1 MKKSKIFISA
11 VLLFLSGFY
20 AMAQHAVTGKVT
32 DAAGEALQGVAVFVE
47 GTSRGTLTGLNGEYS
62 INVPQDA
69 VLVYSMLGYSTVS
82 KKVEGQKVIDVVLQ
96 EDFNVLDETI
106 VVAFGTTT
114 KEAFTGS
121 ATVVKSEDLAK
132 RQTSN
137 VANALVGAVPGLQ
150 MRGASGQPGG
160 TAGAMNIRG
169 ISSISSDYAGTEPL
183 IIVDGSPYPGSL
195 SNLPQ
200 DDIESVTVLKD
211 ASSAALY
218 GARGAN
224 GVILITT
231 KRAHGNDA
239 VVSVDMKWG
248 VNTRLIPDYDTI
260 TDPAEY
266 YESFY
271 TQLNNYF
278 LSRGQSAVTANASAN
293 RTLISLLGYNVY
305 DVPEGQSLVGINGKV
320 NPYASIGRKY
330 TGSDGVTYYLQPD
343 NWRDAAYKAA
353 FRQEYN
359 VSATAGN
366 DKTSFYASVGY
377 LGDNGVIEYSG
388 YERISARIKADY
400 KAKKWL
406 KLGANAAYTHS
417 VQNSNPNMSTD
428 QFGST
433 NLMYYTSM
441 IAPIYPIYVRVVDA
455 NGNVVINKDA
465 RGNDQYDYGVA
476 ATNYNGLSRAFLQ
489 TGNPLGSNRYNE
501 DKRVGNALNG
511 TFTADFYITPFLTA
525 NITSNVNWGL
535 TQYKL
540 FENPYFGNKA
550 GVNGEVKISNSIGF
564 RTNNI
569 QTLTYAQEFG
579 EHSVNVVVGHEYYD
593 QISQFLQA
601 KAQGSFNPDIREIN
615 AFATKMADSE
625 SYTTEYNV
633 EGFFGSAQYNYAKKY
648 YGSLS
653 YRRDASSRFHPE
665 HRWGNFWS
673 VGGAWIISKESF
685 MDGAS
690 GWIDQLK
697 LKASIGQQGNDDIPG
712 FSYIDTYSLSKAT
725 ETTMSPSFR
734 TIGNEKITWQTTTN
748 FNVGAEFSFLG
759 GRIAGNFDG
768 YYKKTKDL
776 LFWISV
782 PESMGARGYYGNA
795 GDIANYG
802 VEASFNFV
810 PIRTSNVQWDINLNL
825 SHNATKIL
833 KLPKEKTLD
842 NGNVAI
848 AFADISSSQSFL
860 KKQLIKSI
868 WISLSVATAL
878 FIVSL
883 LLSKW
888 AVRPVERALKD
899 QKRFIADASHELKT
913 PLAVIIS
920 NTDMVVKSDELSGKN
935 KRRLDNIYTTK
946 SGLPDLFGG
955 FGTSLKL
962 WDFEISANFDYQI
975 GGEIYD
981 FRYRYLMMPYAGAG
995 SYLGQT
1001 YHKDWKKA
1009 WSPTN
1014 TSSNIPRWQY
1024 GDTYAAAGSDRWL
1037 TDASY
1042 LNFASFAITYN
1053 LPINRMGNLKKI
1065 ISSAKVYVVGEN
1077 LGFISARQGLD
1088 PRYSYSETSA
1098 MNTYSPVRTISGG
1111 VKLTF

>member
-842 NGNVAI
+842 NGGFTEDGFWYKEGGPLYSTFTYAYAGVDNDPKSDTYGQALYYYD
-848 AFADISSSQSFL
+848 ADLSNQDDPKNKTNIISKPGDS
-860 KKQLIKSI
+860 KDGT
-868 WISLSVATAL
+868 VATTAN
-878 FIVSL
+878 
-883 LLSKW
+883 
-888 AVRPVERALKD
+888 ATR
-899 QKRFIADASHELKT
+899 
-913 PLAVIIS
+913 
-920 NTDMVVKSDELSGKN
+920 
-935 KRRLDNIYTTK
+935 YTTK

>member
-1 MKKSKIFISA
+1 MKKIKVFIA
-11 VLLFLSGFY
+11 AACLLLSSTF
-20 AMAQHAVTGKVT
+20 ALAQQKVTGTVT
-32 DAAGEALQGVAVFVE
+32 DAAGEALQGVAVFIE
-47 GTSRGTLTGLNGEYS
+47 GTTRGTLTGSNGEYS
-62 INVPQDA
+62 LNAPKDGA
-69 VLVYSMLGYSTVS
+69 LVFSMLGYSTVS
-82 KKVEGQKVIDVVLQ
+82 QKIEGRSIIDVVLQ
-96 EDFNVLDETI
+96 EDMNLLDETI

-114 KEAFTGS
+114 REAFTGS
-121 ATVVKSEDLAK
+121 ATVVKADELAK

-169 ISSISSDYAGTEPL
+169 LSSISSDYAGTEPL

-231 KRAHGNDA
+231 KRAHSNDA
-239 VVSVDMKWG
+239 IVSVDMKWG
-248 VNTRLIPDYDTI
+248 VNTRLIPDYDSI
-260 TDPAEY
+260 TSPAEY
-266 YESFY
+266 YECFY
-271 TQLNNYF
+271 TMLNNYF
-278 LSRGQSAVTANASAN
+278 IDRGQSAATANANAN
-293 RTLISLLGYNVY
+293 KQLLSMLGYNCY
-305 DVPEGQSLVGINGKV
+305 NVPEGQSLIGINGKL
-320 NPYASIGRKY
+320 NPYATVGNPY
-330 TGSDGVTYYLQPD
+330 HGTDGLIYFVKPD

-388 YERISARIKADY
+388 YERVSARIKADY

-417 VQNSNPNMSTD
+417 IQNSNPNMSTD
-428 QFGST
+428 SFGST
-433 NLMYYTSM
+433 NLMYFTSM
-441 IAPIYPIYVRVVDA
+441 IAPIYPIYVRIVDPTDWS
-455 NGNVVINKDA
+455 IKIKQDSK
-465 RGNDQYDYGVA
+465 GNDQYDYGVA
-476 ATNYNGLSRAFLQ
+476 ATNYNGLSRGFMQ

-511 TFTADFYITPFLTA
+511 TFTADFYITPHLSA

-540 FENPYFGNKA
+540 YENPYFGNKA
-550 GVNGEVKISNSIGF
+550 GVNGEIKISNTIGF

-569 QTLTYAQEFG
+569 QTLTYANEFG
-579 EHSVNVVVGHEYYD
+579 AHSVNVVAGHEYYD

-601 KAQGSFNPDIREIN
+601 KAQGGFNPDIKEIN

-625 SYTTEYNV
+625 SYTNEYNV
-633 EGFFGSAQYNYAKKY
+633 EGFFASAQYNYDKKY
-648 YGSLS
+648 YASLS
-653 YRRDASSRFHPE
+653 YRLDASSNFHPS
-665 HRWGNFWS
+665 HRWGSFWS
-673 VGGAWIISKESF
+673 VGGAWILSKENF
-685 MDGAS
+685 MDGAIDV
-690 GWIDQLK
+690 IDQLK

-712 FSYIDTYSLSKAT
+712 FSYIDTYILSKAT
-725 ETTMSPSFR
+725 ETTMSPSFS
-734 TIGNEKITWQTTTN
+734 TLGNEEITWQTTTN
-748 FNVGAEFSFLG
+748 FNIGTEFSLFK
-759 GRIAGNFDG
+759 GRIAGNIDG
-768 YYKKTKDL
+768 YYKQTNDL
-776 LFWISV
+776 LFWLSV
-782 PESMGARGYYGNA
+782 PESLGVRGYYGNA
-795 GDIANYG
+795 GNIANYG
-802 VEASFNFV
+802 IEAAFNFV
-810 PIRTSNVQWDINLNL
+810 PIRTSNVQWDVNLNL
-825 SHNATKIL
+825 SHNSTKIL
-833 KLPKEKTLD
+833 KLPESKVLNNGGFTEDGFWFTEGGPLYSNFLYSYAGVNDKGEALYYYDKDLSNQDDPD
-842 NGNVAI
+842 N
-848 AFADISSSQSFL
+848 
-860 KKQLIKSI
+860 
-868 WISLSVATAL
+868 
-878 FIVSL
+878 
-883 LLSKW
+883 
-888 AVRPVERALKD
+888 PER
-899 QKRFIADASHELKT
+899 T
-913 PLAVIIS
+913 NIIS
-920 NTDMVVKSDELSGKN
+920 KPGDSKDGTVTTTANAS
-935 KRRLDNIYTTK
+935 RYATK
-946 SGLPDLFGG
+946 SGLPVLFGG

-962 WDFEISANFDYQI
+962 WNWEISATFDYQL

-981 FRYRYLMMPYAGAG
+981 FRYRYLMSPYAGAG
-995 SYLGQT
+995 SYIGQN
-1001 YHKDWKKA
+1001 YHKDWVKA
-1009 WSPTN
+1009 WSKDNPT
-1014 TSSNIPRWQY
+1014 SNIPRWQY

-1053 LPINRMGNLKKI
+1053 LPISRMGGINKI
-1065 ISSAKVYVVGEN
+1065 ISSAKVYIVGEN
-1077 LGFISARQGLD
+1077 IGFISARQGLD

>member
-1 MKKSKIFISA
+1 MKKSKVFISA
-11 VLLFLSGFY
+11 VLLLLSGFY
-20 AMAQHAVTGKVT
+20 AAAQQTVTGKVT

-47 GTSRGTLTGLNGEYS
+47 GTTRGTLTGLNGEYS
-62 INVPQDA
+62 LNVSESA
-69 VLVYSMLGYSTVS
+69 SLTFSMLGYTTVS
-82 KKVEGQKVIDVVLQ
+82 QKVDGRKVIDVVLQ
-96 EDFNVLDETI
+96 EDMNLLDETI

-121 ATVVKSEDLAK
+121 ATVVKADELAK

-231 KRAHGNDA
+231 KRAHSNDA

-278 LSRGQSAVTANASAN
+278 LSRGQSVQNANISAN
-293 RTLISLLGYNVY
+293 RNLISLLGYNVY
-305 DVPEGQSLVGINGKV
+305 DVPEGQFLIGTNGKL
-320 NPYASIGRKY
+320 NPYASLGRQY
-330 TGSDGVTYYLQPD
+330 TGADGVTYYLQPD

-441 IAPIYPIYVRVVDA
+441 IAPIYPIYVRVVDQA
-455 NGNVVINKDA
+455 GNVVINKDA
-465 RGNDQYDYGVA
+465 RGNDQYDYGVS

-511 TFTADFYITPFLTA
+511 TFTADFYITPYLTA

-540 FENPYFGNKA
+540 FENPFFGNKA
-550 GVNGEVKISNSIGF
+550 GVKGEIKVSNSIGF

-579 EHSVNVVVGHEYYD
+579 EHSVNVIVGHEYYD

-601 KAQGSFNPDIREIN
+601 KAQGSFNPDIKEIN

-625 SYTTEYNV
+625 SYTSEYNV

-653 YRRDASSRFHPE
+653 YRRDASSRFHPD

-673 VGGAWIISKESF
+673 VGGAWIISKEGF

-712 FSYIDTYSLSKAT
+712 FSYIDTYSLSKAS
-725 ETTMSPSFR
+725 ETTMSPSFYNL
-734 TIGNEKITWQTTTN
+734 GNETITWQTTTN
-748 FNVGAEFSFLG
+748 FNIGTEFSLLD
-759 GRIAGNFDG
+759 GRIAGNIDG
-768 YYKKTKDL
+768 YYKKTDDL

-802 VEASFNFV
+802 VEAAFNFV
-810 PIRTSNVQWDINLNL
+810 PVRTANIQWDINLNL

-833 KLPKEKTLD
+833 KLPAEKVLD
-842 NGNVAI
+842 NGGFTESGFWYEEGGSLYRTFTYAYAGVDNDPNSKTYGQALYYY
-848 AFADISSSQSFL
+848 DKNLSNQDDPENKTNNIS
-860 KKQLIKSI
+860 KPGVNKDGT
-868 WISLSVATAL
+868 VATTAN
-878 FIVSL
+878 
-883 LLSKW
+883 
-888 AVRPVERALKD
+888 
-899 QKRFIADASHELKT
+899 ASRY
-913 PLAVIIS
+913 V
-920 NTDMVVKSDELSGKN
+920 
-935 KRRLDNIYTTK
+935 TK

-962 WDFEISANFDYQI
+962 WNWEISATFDYQI

-981 FRYRYLMMPYAGAG
+981 FRYRYLMSPYAGAG

-1009 WSPTN
+1009 WTPTN
-1014 TSSNIPRWQY
+1014 SDSNIPRWQY

-1042 LNFASFAITYN
+1042 LNFASFAVTYN

-1077 LGFISARQGLD
+1077 IGFLSARQGLD

>member
-32 DAAGEALQGVAVFVE
+32 DAAGEALQGVAVFVD

-278 LSRGQSAVTANASAN
+278 LSRGQSAVAANASAN
-293 RTLISLLGYNVY
+293 RNLISLLGYNVY

-417 VQNSNPNMSTD
+417 VQNSNPNMSAD

-842 NGNVAI
+842 NGGFTEDGFWYKEGGPLYSTFTYAYAGVDNDPKSDTYGQALYYYD
-848 AFADISSSQSFL
+848 ADLSNQDDPKNKTNIISKPGDS
-860 KKQLIKSI
+860 KDGT
-868 WISLSVATAL
+868 VATTAN
-878 FIVSL
+878 
-883 LLSKW
+883 
-888 AVRPVERALKD
+888 ATR
-899 QKRFIADASHELKT
+899 
-913 PLAVIIS
+913 
-920 NTDMVVKSDELSGKN
+920 
-935 KRRLDNIYTTK
+935 YTTK

>member
-278 LSRGQSAVTANASAN
+278 LSRGQSAVAANASAN

-842 NGNVAI
+842 NGGFTEDGFWYKEGGPLYSTFTYAYAGVDNDPKSDTYGQALYYYD
-848 AFADISSSQSFL
+848 ADLSNQDDPKNKTNIISKPGDS
-860 KKQLIKSI
+860 KDGT
-868 WISLSVATAL
+868 VATTAN
-878 FIVSL
+878 
-883 LLSKW
+883 
-888 AVRPVERALKD
+888 ATR
-899 QKRFIADASHELKT
+899 
-913 PLAVIIS
+913 
-920 NTDMVVKSDELSGKN
+920 
-935 KRRLDNIYTTK
+935 YTTK

>member
-11 VLLFLSGFY
+11 VLLLLSGFY

-32 DAAGEALQGVAVFVE
+32 DAAGEALQGVAVFVD

-82 KKVEGQKVIDVVLQ
+82 KKVEGQKVIDVVMQ

-278 LSRGQSAVTANASAN
+278 LSRGQNAVTANASAN
-293 RTLISLLGYNVY
+293 RNLISLLGYNVY

-320 NPYASIGRKY
+320 NPYASIGRMY
-330 TGSDGVTYYLQPD
+330 TGADGVTYYLQPD

-501 DKRVGNALNG
+501 DKRVGNALNA

-734 TIGNEKITWQTTTN
+734 TLGNEKITWQTTTN
-748 FNVGAEFSFLG
+748 FNAGAEFSFLG

-802 VEASFNFV
+802 VEAAFNFV

-833 KLPKEKTLD
+833 KLPKEKTLENGGFTENGFWYKEGGPLYSTFTYAYAGVD
-842 NGNVAI
+842 NNPDSKTYGQALYYYD
-848 AFADISSSQSFL
+848 ADLSNQDDPKNKTNIISKPGDS
-860 KKQLIKSI
+860 KDGT
-868 WISLSVATAL
+868 VATTAN
-878 FIVSL
+878 
-883 LLSKW
+883 
-888 AVRPVERALKD
+888 ATR
-899 QKRFIADASHELKT
+899 
-913 PLAVIIS
+913 
-920 NTDMVVKSDELSGKN
+920 
-935 KRRLDNIYTTK
+935 YTTK

>member
-11 VLLFLSGFY
+11 VLLLLSGFY

-32 DAAGEALQGVAVFVE
+32 DAAGEALQGVAVFVD

-278 LSRGQSAVTANASAN
+278 LSRGQSAVAANASAN
-293 RTLISLLGYNVY
+293 KNLISLLGYNVY

-441 IAPIYPIYVRVVDA
+441 IAPIYPIYVRVVDPS
-455 NGNVVINKDA
+455 GNVVINKDA

-501 DKRVGNALNG
+501 DKRVGNALNA

-842 NGNVAI
+842 NGGFTEDGFWYKEGGPLYSTFTYAYAGVDNDPKSDTYGQALYYYD
-848 AFADISSSQSFL
+848 ADLSNQDDPKNKTNIISKPGDS
-860 KKQLIKSI
+860 KDGT
-868 WISLSVATAL
+868 VATTAN
-878 FIVSL
+878 
-883 LLSKW
+883 
-888 AVRPVERALKD
+888 ATR
-899 QKRFIADASHELKT
+899 
-913 PLAVIIS
+913 
-920 NTDMVVKSDELSGKN
+920 
-935 KRRLDNIYTTK
+935 YTTK

-1088 PRYSYSETSA
+1088 PRSSYSETSA

>member
-266 YESFY
+266 YENFY

-293 RTLISLLGYNVY
+293 RNLISLLGYNVY

-330 TGSDGVTYYLQPD
+330 TGADGVTYYLQPD

-417 VQNSNPNMSTD
+417 VQNSNPNMSAD

-734 TIGNEKITWQTTTN
+734 TLGNEKITWQTTTN
-748 FNVGAEFSFLG
+748 FNAGAEFSFLG

-802 VEASFNFV
+802 VEAAFNFV

-842 NGNVAI
+842 NGGFTEDGFWYKEGGPLYSTFTYAYAGVDNNPDSKTYGQALYYYD
-848 AFADISSSQSFL
+848 ADLSNKDDPKNKTNIISKPGDS
-860 KKQLIKSI
+860 KDGT
-868 WISLSVATAL
+868 VATTAN
-878 FIVSL
+878 
-883 LLSKW
+883 
-888 AVRPVERALKD
+888 ATR
-899 QKRFIADASHELKT
+899 
-913 PLAVIIS
+913 
-920 NTDMVVKSDELSGKN
+920 
-935 KRRLDNIYTTK
+935 YTTK

>member
-11 VLLFLSGFY
+11 VLLLLSGFY

-32 DAAGEALQGVAVFVE
+32 DAAGEALQGVAVFVD

-266 YESFY
+266 YENFY

-278 LSRGQSAVTANASAN
+278 LSRGQSAVAANASAN
-293 RTLISLLGYNVY
+293 RNLISLLGYNVY

-417 VQNSNPNMSTD
+417 VQNSNPNMSAD

-842 NGNVAI
+842 NGGFTEDGFWYKEGGPLYSTFTYAYAGVDNDPKSDTYGQALYYYD
-848 AFADISSSQSFL
+848 ADLSNQDDPKNKTNIISKPGDS
-860 KKQLIKSI
+860 KDGT
-868 WISLSVATAL
+868 VATTAN
-878 FIVSL
+878 
-883 LLSKW
+883 
-888 AVRPVERALKD
+888 ATR
-899 QKRFIADASHELKT
+899 
-913 PLAVIIS
+913 
-920 NTDMVVKSDELSGKN
+920 
-935 KRRLDNIYTTK
+935 YTTK